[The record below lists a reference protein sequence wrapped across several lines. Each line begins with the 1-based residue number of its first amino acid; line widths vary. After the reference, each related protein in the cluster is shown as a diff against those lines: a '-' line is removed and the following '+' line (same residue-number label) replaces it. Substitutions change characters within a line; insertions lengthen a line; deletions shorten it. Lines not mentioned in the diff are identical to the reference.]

1 MEQETSTITTTTST
15 SAKKPFAPL
24 ETLLPAVRVKLS
36 INRAINLTNS
46 LITASKEPQS
56 TTNAKVKNLETIK
69 QQLEQTILPPQ
80 NYVQNL
86 KLQGVPPK
94 PADLYLQ
101 SYKPTRGDLPLQRY
115 LIQNGDVQTWKQLKK
130 SEKEQESSSEGSA
143 SVRAALNAYTD
154 ALSFSSASYL
164 LNVDR
169 ATQSSMVR
177 EDRLPDVKQVI
188 TSDMG
193 MRYLYRNQVL
203 TAMDDVKAEFE
214 YQQSALLLVKTRS
227 SSDDDNDNRVVV
239 DWVELLDLL
248 DVAGKAMDRWFSLID
263 SDDVRDAFEYAAS
276 TAISTGENN
285 DVGVQ

>member
-1 MEQETSTITTTTST
+1 M
-15 SAKKPFAPL
+15 
-24 ETLLPAVRVKLS
+24 
-36 INRAINLTNS
+36 
-46 LITASKEPQS
+46 
-56 TTNAKVKNLETIK
+56 
-69 QQLEQTILPPQ
+69 
-80 NYVQNL
+80 
-86 KLQGVPPK
+86 
-94 PADLYLQ
+94 
-101 SYKPTRGDLPLQRY
+101 
-115 LIQNGDVQTWKQLKK
+115 QTWKQLKK

-214 YQQSALLLVKTRS
+214 YQQSALLVKMRS
-227 SSDDDNDNRVVV
+227 SSEDDNRVVV

-248 DVAGKAMDRWFSLID
+248 DMLL
-263 SDDVRDAFEYAAS
+263 
-276 TAISTGENN
+276 
-285 DVGVQ
+285 VQQ

>member
-1 MEQETSTITTTTST
+1 M
-15 SAKKPFAPL
+15 
-24 ETLLPAVRVKLS
+24 
-36 INRAINLTNS
+36 
-46 LITASKEPQS
+46 
-56 TTNAKVKNLETIK
+56 
-69 QQLEQTILPPQ
+69 
-80 NYVQNL
+80 
-86 KLQGVPPK
+86 
-94 PADLYLQ
+94 
-101 SYKPTRGDLPLQRY
+101 
-115 LIQNGDVQTWKQLKK
+115 
-130 SEKEQESSSEGSA
+130 
-143 SVRAALNAYTD
+143 RAALNAYTD

-214 YQQSALLLVKTRS
+214 YQQSALLVKTRS

>member
-1 MEQETSTITTTTST
+1 M
-15 SAKKPFAPL
+15 
-24 ETLLPAVRVKLS
+24 
-36 INRAINLTNS
+36 
-46 LITASKEPQS
+46 
-56 TTNAKVKNLETIK
+56 
-69 QQLEQTILPPQ
+69 
-80 NYVQNL
+80 
-86 KLQGVPPK
+86 
-94 PADLYLQ
+94 
-101 SYKPTRGDLPLQRY
+101 
-115 LIQNGDVQTWKQLKK
+115 
-130 SEKEQESSSEGSA
+130 
-143 SVRAALNAYTD
+143 RAALNAYTD

-227 SSDDDNDNRVVV
+227 SSDDDNRVVV

-276 TAISTGENN
+276 TAISRGENN

>member
-1 MEQETSTITTTTST
+1 M
-15 SAKKPFAPL
+15 
-24 ETLLPAVRVKLS
+24 
-36 INRAINLTNS
+36 
-46 LITASKEPQS
+46 
-56 TTNAKVKNLETIK
+56 
-69 QQLEQTILPPQ
+69 
-80 NYVQNL
+80 
-86 KLQGVPPK
+86 
-94 PADLYLQ
+94 
-101 SYKPTRGDLPLQRY
+101 
-115 LIQNGDVQTWKQLKK
+115 
-130 SEKEQESSSEGSA
+130 
-143 SVRAALNAYTD
+143 
-154 ALSFSSASYL
+154 L

-169 ATQSSMVR
+169 ATQSSMLVR

-214 YQQSALLLVKTRS
+214 YQQSALLVKTRS
-227 SSDDDNDNRVVV
+227 SSDDDNRVVV